1 MIWIGIDVHKSF
13 SRMATFDPATGELQD
28 LGTVPSAWE
37 GLQEEV
43 RRIEGEKTVVI
54 EAGRNSHF
62 LAAKLE
68 AVAQQVWIIDPAEL
82 RKLVKRGTKTDARDA
97 QGLAQWAARDALKP
111 LWRPSAQTLELRE
124 LTRGKQLLTG
134 LGVQVRSQMR
144 ALLARN
150 GFEVDKHKDLLSA
163 EVQQR
168 LDAVAPKLS
177 QYAQAV
183 LAQLRA
189 VLPLLVGASQ
199 SLEPAIVREA
209 KAHPQARRL
218 QTLPGAGPYTALVVA
233 VELDAAERFADGA
246 KVRSYSGLCPS
257 VSQSAQRTTY
267 GPLTKRGNRYLRCA
281 LGLMAQAASRR
292 KDLEPRLRR
301 LHQRVAFKHGM
312 NPAKM
317 ELARELVTLAH
328 HLMLHE
334 EVYQPR
340 EVAG

>member
-13 SRMATFDPATGELQD
+13 SRIATFDPATGELQD

-37 GLQEEV
+37 GLQAEV

-68 AVAQQVWIIDPAEL
+68 AVAQQVWIVDPAAL

-97 QGLAQWAARDALKP
+97 QGLAQWAERGALKP

-134 LGVQVRSQMR
+134 MQAKVRGQIR
-144 ALLARN
+144 ALLARHGHELGKN
-150 GFEVDKHKDLLSA
+150 KDLLSA
-163 EVQQR
+163 EGQR
-168 LDAVAPKLS
+168 WLDAVTPKLG
-177 QYAQAV
+177 QYAQAM
-183 LAQLRA
+183 LIQLRA
-189 VLPLLVGASQ
+189 MLPMMVQAAKL
-199 SLEPAIVREA
+199 LEPVIEREG
-209 KAHPQARRL
+209 KAHPQARRV
-218 QTLPGAGPYTALVVA
+218 QTLPGAGWYTALVVA
-233 VELDAAERFADGA
+233 VELDDPGRFADGA

-257 VSQSAQRTTY
+257 VSQSAQRTSY
-267 GPLTKRGNRYLRCA
+267 GPLTKHGNRYLRCA

-334 EVYQPR
+334 EEYQPR
-340 EVAG
+340 AAA